1 MKKKTVGLALGLL
14 ALAAAATGCGQ
25 KAGSE
30 TAAGS
35 ENAAGSAAES
45 TAAAGT
51 GAANIDT
58 TGFLQL
64 AGDTQLNTVD
74 PEQTTEFFAVPLNI
88 FDRLVEVET
97 DADGNSKLVP
107 SLADDWDIS
116 PDGLTY
122 TFTLHPD
129 VKYTNGNA
137 LTSADVLYTFNR
149 LLSYSKSKNADFVD
163 QIKGAE
169 ELMAGSID
177 TLEGT
182 GFETIDDL
190 NFKVTLK
197 EPYAAFL
204 ACLSTPQVSILDSE
218 ATEAAGDDFG
228 LVPEKTIGTGAFKLE
243 SWIPGSDYI
252 LTRNDEYWGGA
263 SELPGIWFKSVKDAD
278 TQRMMFEK
286 GELDILDLDNSVSQ
300 MEYFVNS
307 PDYKDQIVS
316 GNRLG
321 IYYYSIN
328 EGLEPFS
335 DVRVRKALQMAVDRQ
350 AILDALY
357 MGKGHVEN
365 GIVPTGAIGHNADL
379 PEIKYDPEGAKA
391 LLAEAGYPN
400 GFDMEIA
407 ESTAASDTSK
417 QLDQIMQSMFQEI
430 GINCQI
436 KQYDDATFYDVR
448 STGELPMY
456 GTSWSAD
463 FNDPDN
469 FIYTF
474 FGTEANAK
482 NRSFNYYDTDAIARV
497 AAARSIVNEDER
509 LKEYN
514 ALEEKIVQ
522 EDAAWIPLFSKEH
535 LFVVNPQVKGFKVS
549 WNGWTDNQ
557 YHDVSKAQ

>member
-1 MKKKTVGLALGLL
+1 MKKKVLGLALGI
-14 ALAAAATGCGQ
+14 LAAAAVVSGCGQ
-25 KAGSE
+25 KTDGGAASE
-30 TAAGS
+30 GTD
-35 ENAAGSAAES
+35 AAGSAAES
-45 TAAAGT
+45 AASSGAGAS
-51 GAANIDT
+51 GVDT

-107 SLADDWDIS
+107 SLADSWTVSD
-116 PDGLTY
+116 DGLTY
-122 TFTLHPD
+122 TFALHPG
-129 VKYTNGNA
+129 VKYTNGND
-137 LTSADVLYTFNR
+137 LTSADVLYTFER
-149 LLSYSKSKNADFVD
+149 LLTYSKSKNSDFVD

-169 ELMAGSID
+169 EMMAGSLD

-228 LVPEKTIGTGAFKLE
+228 LVPEKTIGTGAFKLA

-263 SELPGIWFKSVKDAD
+263 SALPGIWFKSIKDAD

-307 PDYKDQIVS
+307 PDYKDQIIS
-316 GNRLG
+316 GNRVG

-328 EGLEPFS
+328 EKLEPFS
-335 DVRVRKALQMAVDRQ
+335 DVRVRKAMQMAIDRQ

-357 MGKGHVEN
+357 MGKGQLEN
-365 GIVPTGAIGHNADL
+365 GIVPTGAIGHNPNL
-379 PEIKYDPEGAKA
+379 PKIKYDPEGAKA

-400 GFDMEIA
+400 GFDMQIA
-407 ESTAASDTSK
+407 ESSAASDISK
-417 QLDQIMQSMFQEI
+417 QLDQIVQSMFQQI
-430 GINCQI
+430 GINCEI

-448 STGELPMY
+448 ATGELPMY

-474 FGTEANAK
+474 FGTEANST

-497 AAARSIVNEDER
+497 AAARSIVNEEER

-522 EDAAWIPLFSKEH
+522 EDAAWIPLFSKQH
-535 LFVVNPQVKGFKVS
+535 LFVVGKNVKGFKVS

-557 YHDVSKAQ
+557 YHDVSLE